1 MRIDN
6 LLSRLSELINNS
18 DEPPVLIRISFEN
31 GLHLMY
37 GLAEEKEYILKEE
50 CRHNLEIIRQKKS
63 NVKEIFF
70 QYKIGYFS

>member
-6 LLSRLSELINNS
+6 LLSRLSKWINNS
-18 DEPPVLIRISFEN
+18 GSPPVLIRISFEN

-37 GLAEEKEYILKEE
+37 GLNEEREYILKEE
-50 CRHNLEIIRQKKS
+50 CRHNLEIIRQSQS
-63 NVKEIFF
+63 NIKEIFF

>member
-6 LLSRLSELINNS
+6 LLSRLADFINNS
-18 DEPPVLIRISFEN
+18 EAPPVLIRVSFEN

-37 GLAEEKEYILKEE
+37 GLDEEREYILKEE
-50 CRHNLEIIRQKKS
+50 CRHNLEIIRQ
-63 NVKEIFF
+63 NQINIKEIFF